1 MTPFRGIEGQLPEDL
16 NEIAERLRSER
27 VEASTLDLDRI
38 KTRAMART
46 RTSRPKGF
54 ALKSRSI
61 AALLGVA
68 GTIVAVAS
76 RESDA
81 AFLYRQEHPVTIEP
95 KQLEALLKKAGDPDP
110 ATRGAPAVAASCRA
124 GARGHQRNPWTCQV
138 RYASGR

>member
-1 MTPFRGIEGQLPEDL
+1 M
-16 NEIAERLRSER
+16 
-27 VEASTLDLDRI
+27 
-38 KTRAMART
+38 
-46 RTSRPKGF
+46 
-54 ALKSRSI
+54 
-61 AALLGVA
+61 
-68 GTIVAVAS
+68 AVAS

-138 RYASGR
+138 RYASGREIRYRITVSSSGAYQGANATGVYATRGCCLAGASAGD